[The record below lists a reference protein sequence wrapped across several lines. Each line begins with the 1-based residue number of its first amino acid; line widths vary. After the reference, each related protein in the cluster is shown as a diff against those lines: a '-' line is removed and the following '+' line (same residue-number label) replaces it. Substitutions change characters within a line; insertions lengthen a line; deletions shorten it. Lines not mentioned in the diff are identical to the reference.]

1 MRYDSYDTRLLFS
14 CIFILYRYEVATFES
29 TEEVHMDQVKVGEF
43 ISTERKAK
51 KLTQKELAEQL
62 GVSDK
67 TISRWETGNGLPD
80 MAYLTPLCDLLKVSV
95 NELLSGEKLPPN
107 EYSMKAEE
115 NIMALLQENQ
125 KNKKSDRIQFAIGI
139 VLLIVA
145 MFMLKIS
152 MNGINNCIENFLDFP
167 SIIFVVLAS
176 VACVFISG
184 KRGKKDVVAL
194 LRKIVIPIGAIISV
208 VAVVVILTNV
218 NNNMLGANLAVAI
231 LSFLY
236 SVVAYL
242 ILVIIE
248 SRIKE

>member
-1 MRYDSYDTRLLFS
+1 
-14 CIFILYRYEVATFES
+14 
-29 TEEVHMDQVKVGEF
+29 MDQVKVGEF

-125 KNKKSDRIQFAIGI
+125 KNKKSDNVCMAI
-139 VLLIVA
+139 
-145 MFMLKIS
+145 
-152 MNGINNCIENFLDFP
+152 
-167 SIIFVVLAS
+167 
-176 VACVFISG
+176 
-184 KRGKKDVVAL
+184 R
-194 LRKIVIPIGAIISV
+194 
-208 VAVVVILTNV
+208 
-218 NNNMLGANLAVAI
+218 
-231 LSFLY
+231 Y
-236 SVVAYL
+236 
-242 ILVIIE
+242 
-248 SRIKE
+248 

>member
-1 MRYDSYDTRLLFS
+1 
-14 CIFILYRYEVATFES
+14 
-29 TEEVHMDQVKVGEF
+29 MDQVKVGEF
-43 ISTERKAK
+43 ISTARKEK
-51 KLTQKELAEQL
+51 GMTQKELAEQI

-80 MAYLTPLCDLLKVSV
+80 MAYLTPLCDFLGVSV

-125 KNKKSDRIQFAIGI
+125 NNKKSDKVQLVIGI
-139 VLLIVA
+139 ILLMVA
-145 MFMLKIS
+145 LFLLNIS
-152 MNGINNCIENFLDFP
+152 MAGSKNYFINFIDFP
-167 SIIFVVLAS
+167 SIIFLFIS
-176 VACVFISG
+176 CVACVLISG
-184 KRGKKDVVAL
+184 KKGKKDIVAL
-194 LRKIVIPIGAIISV
+194 LKKVVIPIGSIITL
-208 VAVVVILTNV
+208 VAVVVIFLYV
-218 NNNMLGANLAVAI
+218 SKDVMVVNLAVAI

-242 ILVIIE
+242 ILVLIE

>member
-1 MRYDSYDTRLLFS
+1 
-14 CIFILYRYEVATFES
+14 
-29 TEEVHMDQVKVGEF
+29 MDQVKVGEF
-43 ISTERKAK
+43 ISTARKEK
-51 KLTQKELAEQL
+51 RMTQKELAVQI

-80 MAYLTPLCDLLKVSV
+80 MAYLTPLCDFLGVSV

-125 KNKKSDRIQFAIGI
+125 NNKKSDKVQLVIGI
-139 VLLIVA
+139 ILLIA
-145 MFMLKIS
+145 SLLMLNIS
-152 MNGINNCIENFLDFP
+152 MAGDKYYFSNFIDFP
-167 SIIFVVLAS
+167 SVFFLVISS
-176 VACVFISG
+176 VGCVFVSG
-184 KRGKKDVVAL
+184 RRGKKDIVAL
-194 LRKIVIPIGAIISV
+194 LRKIVIPLGAIISL
-208 VAVVVILTNV
+208 AAMIVILINV
-218 NNNMLGANLAVAI
+218 SGDVMGVNLAVGI

-242 ILVIIE
+242 ILVLIE